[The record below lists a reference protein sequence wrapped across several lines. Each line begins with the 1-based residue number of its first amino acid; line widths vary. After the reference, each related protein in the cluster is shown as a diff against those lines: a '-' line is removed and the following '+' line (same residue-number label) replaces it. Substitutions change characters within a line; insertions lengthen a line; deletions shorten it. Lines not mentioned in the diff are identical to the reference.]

1 MTVAETP
8 PGTHSAARLLGGR
21 FRLDERIGLDDQ
33 VSGFSGP
40 CGSWWEARGLSL
52 WKATD
57 QLLGRPV
64 TIYLLPPGLPVP
76 PAIVDAVQSAA
87 KVIDARIATIYDTDF
102 NPECPYIVAE
112 WTPGTHLED
121 LLRSGRPTP
130 ALAAAMIADA
140 ADAVAVAHRAGRP
153 HLRLTP
159 RTLRWHPRSGLKIT
173 GLGLDEALFG
183 PAPGGPQDPGVP
195 DPMTADTVALARMLY
210 ALLTGYWPGDEAAA
224 RSAGL
229 PAAPRH
235 KGQVCTPRQVRAGVP
250 AVLDVIT
257 YRALRGQAADAPLRA
272 QTLAGLA
279 MALRMVQRPSRLLE
293 GAGLEPAE
301 LDTIETDE
309 AAVVTPI
316 RRRPA
321 RHARARTGLGLR
333 TTLLRPALRD
343 APGATTHARRY
354 REPLRYR
361 ERSSSARVSA
371 SSRSPVRQFPAART
385 SLIRVATCPAS
396 PCAVAGAWPARSST
410 SSRRSSSWPVSG
422 YQPSSGSQSAASA
435 ARPARTPSRSAR
447 SSAARRP
454 GGEEG
459 AAIRISRTR
468 AGRGSGPGPARAA
481 EWAAAVPCPSRSAAG
496 RARGTRPSGRP

>member
-1 MTVAETP
+1 MTVVEIP
-8 PGTHSAARLLGGR
+8 PGTHSARRLLGGR

-40 CGSWWEARGLSL
+40 CGSSWEARGLSL

-76 PAIVDAVQSAA
+76 RTIIDAVQSAA

-121 LLRSGRPTP
+121 LLRSGLPTP

-159 RTLRWHPRSGLKIT
+159 RALRWHPGSGLKIT
-173 GLGLDEALFG
+173 GLGLDQALC
-183 PAPGGPQDPGVP
+183 GPQDPGVA

-250 AVLDVIT
+250 AVLDAIT
-257 YRALRGQAADAPLRA
+257 YRALQGQAADAPLRP

-279 MALRMVQRPSRLLE
+279 MALRTVQRPSRLLDTP
-293 GAGLEPAE
+293 EPNAAE
-301 LDTIETDE
+301 ADE
-309 AAVVTPI
+309 VTPI
-316 RRRPA
+316 RRHA

-333 TTLLRPALRD
+333 TSLLRSAL
-343 APGATTHARRY
+343 PGV
-354 REPLRYR
+354 PD
-361 ERSSSARVSA
+361 
-371 SSRSPVRQFPAART
+371 Q
-385 SLIRVATCPAS
+385 
-396 PCAVAGAWPARSST
+396 
-410 SSRRSSSWPVSG
+410 
-422 YQPSSGSQSAASA
+422 
-435 ARPARTPSRSAR
+435 
-447 SSAARRP
+447 
-454 GGEEG
+454 
-459 AAIRISRTR
+459 
-468 AGRGSGPGPARAA
+468 
-481 EWAAAVPCPSRSAAG
+481 AAAAGVTRRGVTRRGVPR
-496 RARGTRPSGRP
+496 RG